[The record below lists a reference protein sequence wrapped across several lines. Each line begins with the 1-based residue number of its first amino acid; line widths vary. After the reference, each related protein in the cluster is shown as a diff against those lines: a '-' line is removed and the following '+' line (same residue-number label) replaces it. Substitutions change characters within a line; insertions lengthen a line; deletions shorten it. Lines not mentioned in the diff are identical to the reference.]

1 MCLASKSHAHL
12 SEKSERHLVSLDC
25 FRIMEPGQ
33 HRTKFHWLT
42 SFQIWYEICFKFKD
56 IHQHMCFPLMLTYL
70 WITNVAKPNIMLL
83 NPAGWGTNYNQHEKN
98 EPCKLWLFIYLVS
111 LQQGLVDQCCIWKF
125 RSRKRMLRLDTPAVG
140 RVSLAHVRFIDV
152 VVGTIRR
159 SEAIFVSHVGR
170 RRVRQVVPY

>member
-83 NPAGWGTNYNQHEKN
+83 NPAGWGTNYNQREKS
-98 EPCKLWLFIYLVS
+98 EPQKQVQTLVIYIPCLS
-111 LQQGLVDQCCIWKF
+111 SA
-125 RSRKRMLRLDTPAVG
+125 RSRRPVLHLEVPQPKE
-140 RVSLAHVRFIDV
+140 DV
-152 VVGTIRR
+152 APGHSGSRE
-159 SEAIFVSHVGR
+159 S
-170 RRVRQVVPY
+170 